1 MLSPNSGHHQIT
13 LRIWGPHTFHAAAA
27 AAACIATAA
36 PAVQA
41 GNDFLPNVPS
51 IDIYDK
57 PCGLDL
63 LFSAYKALLPQMG
76 GHITGASKFVY
87 NFRVFSY
94 WAKMLGHTRAAQTAM
109 PVSACACQSSKNN
122 LGRHQGS
129 PVIPS
134 WKAVQLDLLI
144 GWCAAGVR
152 KNRHGAVPQDAVRD
166 IMDWYPS
173 HPAH

>member
-1 MLSPNSGHHQIT
+1 MRLLLLLLASLLLLLLCRLAMTSFPMCHPSTSTTSRVVWICCSVLTRPCCHRWEATSQVLASLFIIFGCSAIGPRCWAIQGL
-13 LRIWGPHTFHAAAA
+13 LR
-27 AAACIATAA
+27 
-36 PAVQA
+36 
-41 GNDFLPNVPS
+41 
-51 IDIYDK
+51 
-57 PCGLDL
+57 
-63 LFSAYKALLPQMG
+63 
-76 GHITGASKFVY
+76 
-87 NFRVFSY
+87 
-94 WAKMLGHTRAAQTAM
+94 TAM
-109 PVSACACQSSKNN
+109 SVSACACQSSENN

-144 GWCAAGVR
+144 GWCAAGVG